1 MPHRLTDP
9 VTPGRKM
16 AETATGVATQGPS
29 SGWIDTAQ
37 GEHVFALRV
46 YYEDTD
52 AAGIVYYVN
61 YLKFAERARTEMLR
75 LEGRGQDRMWREEGI
90 GFAVRSAQIEYFHP
104 AKLDDAL
111 HVRTRVIEV
120 GGASLRLGQ
129 VLYRDADRLADMTF
143 RLAVIDRD
151 GRPTRLPGDIRDALD
166 PAARSSE
173 TP

>member
-1 MPHRLTDP
+1 MADRAARDTDP
-9 VTPGRKM
+9 
-16 AETATGVATQGPS
+16 GPS
-29 SGWIDTAQ
+29 SGWVDAKRR
-37 GEHVFALRV
+37 EHVFALRV

-75 LEGRGQDRMWREEGI
+75 LTGRGQDRMWREEGL

-104 AKLDDAL
+104 ARLDDAL
-111 HVRTRVIEV
+111 QVRTRVIDV

-129 VLYRDADRLADMTF
+129 ALFRDRTRLADMTF

-151 GRPTRLPGDIRDALD
+151 GRPARLPQDIRDALD
-166 PAARSSE
+166 PTAEAIA

>member
-1 MPHRLTDP
+1 
-9 VTPGRKM
+9 M
-16 AETATGVATQGPS
+16 AEATAGPPGDTAAGPP
-29 SGWIDTAQ
+29 SGWVDRAA
-37 GEHVFALRV
+37 GEHVFPLRV

-75 LEGRGQDRMWREEGI
+75 MAGRGQDKMWREEGV
-90 GFAVRSAQIEYFHP
+90 GFAVRNARIDYHRP
-104 AKLDDAL
+104 ARLDDAL
-111 HVRTRVIEV
+111 EVRTRVVDV

-129 VLYRDADRLADMTF
+129 RLLREGALLADMSF

-151 GRPTRLPGDIRDALD
+151 GRPARLPRDIRDALQ
-166 PAARSSE
+166 PHAEGES